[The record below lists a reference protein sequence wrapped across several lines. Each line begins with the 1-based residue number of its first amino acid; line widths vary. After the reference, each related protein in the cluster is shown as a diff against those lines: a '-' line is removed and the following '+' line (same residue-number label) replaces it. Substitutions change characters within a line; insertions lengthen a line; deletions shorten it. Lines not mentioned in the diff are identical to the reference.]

1 MSVGESLIHINGG
14 FFMETQASIDQIIE
28 NLIPY
33 LESIGYSP
41 STIGRYRKLLKGISS
56 FFKDRHIST
65 YGSKENEEYL
75 KFLVGNGNY
84 RSLSSYNKEKYRAS
98 TILLEYSLYGIISC
112 RAKHK
117 EEEVEGNFS
126 DIINS
131 FERYRLSRGL
141 SKGTVKGQMIHLKRL
156 RIFLK
161 EKNINDLSQLQND
174 HILDFIKT
182 FVQYSESKTSTI
194 LSVLRIFLKFLNE
207 QGYHEKDLSYL
218 VPKST
223 YKSQTKLPTTYTP
236 EEIKKM
242 LESIDRGNPKGKRDY
257 AMVLLCARLGLRAS
271 DVCLLQFS
279 EVNWEKNVI
288 TLDQKKTGNTIE
300 LPLLPEVG
308 NAIIDYL
315 KFGRPQSE
323 NSHVFLE
330 AGYRCTPITPSTL
343 YTIVRSCLL
352 KAGIEIENK
361 KSGPHSLR
369 HSLASQL
376 LENKSPLPVIS
387 SVLGH
392 ESSESTKCY
401 LRIDISALRSCALP
415 VPPLENQYYDELE
428 AYL

>member
-1 MSVGESLIHINGG
+1 MK
-14 FFMETQASIDQIIE
+14 TQASIDQIIE
-28 NLIPY
+28 NLTRY
-33 LESIGYSP
+33 LESVGYSP
-41 STIGRYRKLLKGISS
+41 ITISKYRKHLNRISS
-56 FFKDRHIST
+56 FFKDRHVSS
-65 YGSKENEEYL
+65 YGSKESEEYL

-84 RSLSSYNKEKYRAS
+84 HSLSRYNKEKYRVNA
-98 TILLEYSLYGIISC
+98 ILLEYSLYGIISC
-112 RAKHK
+112 RTKHK
-117 EEEVEGNFS
+117 EEELEDNFS

-131 FERYRLSRGL
+131 YERYRLSKGL
-141 SKGTVKGQMIHLKRL
+141 SKRTIKSQMVHLKRL
-156 RIFLK
+156 RNFLK
-161 EKNINDLSQLQND
+161 EKNINDLSQLQNG

-182 FVQYSESKTSTI
+182 FVYYSESTTSSS

-218 VPKST
+218 VPKDT
-223 YKSQTKLPTTYTP
+223 YKSQSKLPTTYTP

-257 AMVLLCARLGLRAS
+257 AMVLLCARLGLRSS
-271 DVCLLQFS
+271 DVCQLQFS
-279 EVNWEKNVI
+279 EINWKKNVI
-288 TLDQKKTGNTIE
+288 VLDQKKTGNTIE

-323 NSHVFLE
+323 SSHVFLK
-330 AGYRCTPITPSTL
+330 AGHWCTPLNPATL
-343 YTIVRSCLL
+343 HTIVRSCLL
-352 KAGIEIENK
+352 NAGVEIENK
-361 KSGPHSLR
+361 KSGPHALR

-392 ESSESTKCY
+392 KSSEATKGY

-415 VPPLENQYYDELE
+415 VPPLENQYYDKLE